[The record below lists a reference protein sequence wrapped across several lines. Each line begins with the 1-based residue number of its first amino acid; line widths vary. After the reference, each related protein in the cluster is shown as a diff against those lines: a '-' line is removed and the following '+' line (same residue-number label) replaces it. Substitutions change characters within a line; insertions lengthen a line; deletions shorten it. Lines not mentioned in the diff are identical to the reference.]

1 MAKKN
6 TITLPDGTV
15 VSHKKPLKEQM
26 YKYRWFYLMFLPVF
40 IFVVVFYYLPM
51 FGIVYSFTEYKLIKD
66 PVWTGFKNFET
77 LFSKPMFWR
86 AFKNTL
92 FLSISKLLLNTFAA
106 VVVSLLL
113 NEIINVHF
121 KKVAQTIIYLP
132 HFLSWV
138 VTASVFGLILSPSS
152 QGLVNSFLVSIGV
165 VEKGSEIYF
174 LGSLKWWTPAF
185 FVINVW
191 KDTGWQTIIIM
202 ATLVG
207 ISQEIYEAAGID
219 GAGRWKK
226 MWYITLSLI
235 HI

>member
-92 FLSISKLLLNTFAA
+92 FLRRLHRQLFICRISYLGLLQHL
-106 VVVSLLL
+106 
-113 NEIINVHF
+113 
-121 KKVAQTIIYLP
+121 
-132 HFLSWV
+132 FL
-138 VTASVFGLILSPSS
+138 A
-152 QGLVNSFLVSIGV
+152 
-165 VEKGSEIYF
+165 
-174 LGSLKWWTPAF
+174 
-185 FVINVW
+185 
-191 KDTGWQTIIIM
+191 
-202 ATLVG
+202 
-207 ISQEIYEAAGID
+207 
-219 GAGRWKK
+219 
-226 MWYITLSLI
+226 
-235 HI
+235 